1 MALGWREKSW
11 DVSMA
16 NGRLRNLLAMVSGVL
31 DGGARAQEA
40 ERRRELRGLT
50 FEDGR
55 AIPQHIAIIMD
66 GNGRWAASRHLPRS
80 LGHRA
85 GVEAL
90 RRTVELCN
98 DYHVPMLTVYAFSTE
113 NWGRPQDEID
123 ALMRLFWETIRS
135 DLDRLH
141 ENGVR
146 LRHVGRLSGL
156 APDVQDAIHHMQNLT
171 RANTKL
177 SLNVCFNYGGRA
189 EIVDAVREIVAQGTP
204 ADEITEE
211 LITCHLYTR
220 DLPDPDLVIRTAG
233 EMRLSN
239 YLIWQ
244 VAYAEYYSTQVLW
257 PDFGEADFAA
267 ALEAFASR
275 KRRFGKLDSQ
285 IAAEAE
291 AAAKNGSSHA
301 QPLAQSAVKGAR

>member
-1 MALGWREKSW
+1 MAKARI
-11 DVSMA
+11 
-16 NGRLRNLLAMVSGVL
+16 RNLLTAVGALV

-40 ERRRELRGLT
+40 ERQAELGRLH
-50 FEDGR
+50 FEGGN
-55 AIPQHIAIIMD
+55 AIPRHIAIIMD
-66 GNGRWAASRHLPRS
+66 GNGRWATSRHLPRS
-80 LGHRA
+80 LGHKA

-113 NWGRPQDEID
+113 NWGRPKDEID

-141 ENGVR
+141 REGVR
-146 LRHVGRLSGL
+146 LRHVGRLKDL
-156 APDVQDAIHHMQNLT
+156 APDVQDAIHHMQTLT
-171 RANTKL
+171 RDNDKL

-189 EIVDAVREIVAQGTP
+189 EIVDAVREIVAAGTP
-204 ADEITEE
+204 PEQITED
-211 LITCHLYTR
+211 LIGSHLYTR

-244 VAYAEYYSTQVLW
+244 VAYAEYYSTPVLW
-257 PDFGEADFAA
+257 PDFAQNDFVA
-267 ALEAFASR
+267 ALDAFARR
-275 KRRFGKLDSQ
+275 KRKFGKTDAQ
-285 IAAEAE
+285 IAAEALE
-291 AAAKNGSSHA
+291 ASSHMKPVV
-301 QPLAQSAVKGAR
+301 QPRPAMKGAH